1 MRTQTFLLL
10 GALRRI
16 TQALDTHSKFLEQS
30 VGFTVPQMLVLEAS
44 RFEAEPLSA
53 GRIAER
59 VSLSQ
64 GTVTLILDKLES
76 RGLVSRARDEGDRRK
91 VLVSLTAGGRR
102 VLESAPPLMQAQ
114 FIRQFESLGAEQRK
128 ELVRSLER
136 VAELMHSPEEARLT
150 PVA

>member
-1 MRTQTFLLL
+1 MRTQTFLVL

-59 VSLSQ
+59 V
-64 GTVTLILDKLES
+64 T
-76 RGLVSRARDEGDRRK
+76 RA
-91 VLVSLTAGGRR
+91 T
-102 VLESAPPLMQAQ
+102 
-114 FIRQFESLGAEQRK
+114 GARCWS
-128 ELVRSLER
+128 V
-136 VAELMHSPEEARLT
+136 
-150 PVA
+150 

>member
-1 MRTQTFLLL
+1 MQPEPP
-10 GALRRI
+10 ALNDAR
-16 TQALDTHSKFLEQS
+16 LES
-30 VGFTVPQMLVLEAS
+30 SRFESSRFEASRLESSRLEAS
-44 RFEAEPLSA
+44 RFEAQPLSA

-91 VLVSLTAGGRR
+91 VLVTLTAGGRR

-114 FIRQFESLGAEQRK
+114 FIRRFENLSAEQRE
-128 ELVRSLER
+128 ELVHSLER
-136 VAELMHSPEEARLT
+136 IAELMHSPEDAGLT

>member
-1 MRTQTFLLL
+1 MRTQTFVVL

-44 RFEAEPLSA
+44 RFEPEPLSA

-76 RGLVSRARDEGDRRK
+76 RGLVRRARDEGDRRK
-91 VLVSLTAGGRR
+91 VLVTLTEGGRR

-114 FIRQFESLGAEQRK
+114 FIRQFENLPLGERDS
-128 ELVRSLER
+128 LVRSLER
-136 VAELMHSPEEARLT
+136 VAELMHAAKDTRLT
-150 PVA
+150 PVT

>member
-1 MRTQTFLLL
+1 MRTQTFLVL

-16 TQALDTHSKFLEQS
+16 TQALDTHSKYLEQS

-44 RFEAEPLSA
+44 RFEAQPLSA

-91 VLVSLTAGGRR
+91 VLVTLTAGGRR

-114 FIRQFESLGAEQRK
+114 FIRRFENLSAEQR
-128 ELVRSLER
+128 EGLVTSLER
-136 VAELMHSPEEARLT
+136 VAELMHSSEDAGLT

>member
-1 MRTQTFLLL
+1 MRTQTFVVL

-44 RFEAEPLSA
+44 RFEPEPLSA

-76 RGLVSRARDEGDRRK
+76 RGLVRRARDEGDRRK
-91 VLVSLTAGGRR
+91 VLVTLTEGGRR

-114 FIRQFESLGAEQRK
+114 FIRQFENLPLGERDS
-128 ELVRSLER
+128 LVRSLER
-136 VAELMHSPEEARLT
+136 VAELMHAAEDTRLT
-150 PVA
+150 PVT

>member
-1 MRTQTFLLL
+1 MRTQTFLVL

-44 RFEAEPLSA
+44 RFEAQPLSA

-91 VLVSLTAGGRR
+91 VLVTLTARGRR

-114 FIRQFESLGAEQRK
+114 FIRRFENLSAAQRE
-128 ELVRSLER
+128 ELVNSLER
-136 VAELMHSPEEARLT
+136 VAELMRSTEDAELM